1 MRVGLHWHV
10 VDGVARTGYM
20 MHDAPALF
28 ADHMTPI
35 SSRAASADPLPPAC
49 PIAATTAVALAA
61 VDVAPAIAA
70 NPALVFGVGVLGA
83 AATILFAAGLHAARS
98 RDGLSALRSPL
109 LRADK

>member
-1 MRVGLHWHV
+1 MLLRPASRRRTRGCAALAAIAAAQEASCLD
-10 VDGVARTGYM
+10 DGT
-20 MHDAPALF
+20 
-28 ADHMTPI
+28 
-35 SSRAASADPLPPAC
+35 DPLPPAC

-109 LRADK
+109 LRANK